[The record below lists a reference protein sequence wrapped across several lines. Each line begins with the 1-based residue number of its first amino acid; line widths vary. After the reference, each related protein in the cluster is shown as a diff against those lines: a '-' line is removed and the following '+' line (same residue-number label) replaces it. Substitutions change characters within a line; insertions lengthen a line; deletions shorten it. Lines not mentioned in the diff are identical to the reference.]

1 MMNVKDVLYFVA
13 MGFFILCLVVPLL
26 VKLFSMLIEKI
37 RSKKGIERSCSEISK
52 EEISSLVRAI
62 LCFIGNAVSVA
73 ASVIGV
79 HVGTTKLY
87 VLVIFSISL
96 GSSLMSVIFN
106 FYLISKRKVQDKAM
120 QDERMKFE
128 SLIKAFG
135 FEEKEVEKF

>member
-1 MMNVKDVLYFVA
+1 MNVKDVLYFVA

-62 LCFIGNAVSVA
+62 LYFIGNAVSVA

-87 VLVIFSISL
+87 VLVIFSIFL

-106 FYLISKRKVQDKAM
+106 FYLIRKRKVQDKAM